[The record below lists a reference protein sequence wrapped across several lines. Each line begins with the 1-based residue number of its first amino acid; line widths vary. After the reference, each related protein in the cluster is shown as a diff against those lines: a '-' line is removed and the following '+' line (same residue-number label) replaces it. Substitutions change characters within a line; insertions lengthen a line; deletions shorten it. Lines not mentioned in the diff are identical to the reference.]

1 MTEIT
6 DNWETSQKI
15 LVILAHPDDPEFFC
29 GGTLAKWAR
38 AGHEITYFLLTCG
51 DKGFNPATHPEMTP
65 EKLCGIRHAE
75 QNNAA
80 KVIGVNSVHF
90 MDLADGY
97 LVPDLNL
104 RRDIVREIRRFKPD
118 ILVTCDPQNLFAQYG
133 INHPDHRY
141 CGQVVLD
148 AVFPAAGNIAY
159 FPELLAGGFQPH
171 MPKEVWCSLT
181 SQPNTT
187 STSPTHGIS
196 NFAAMPQF
204 RNFLFLRKFIF
215 ISPFCI
221 FHRIPIKCAEFVQ
234 KHGRV
239 VEGYG
244 IITPMQTNIIGVR
257 FTKIGKIYHFD
268 SSTLPDVKKGEHV
281 IVDTV
286 RGKHL
291 GEVVQIL
298 EEAPPQPEGGWK
310 SVERRATP
318 RDLLLQQSWQ
328 AKQTEAMINCRARAS
343 ELRLKDV
350 KIVTAEYNYDGSR
363 LSFLF
368 STESEEKA
376 ELKSLKKDMSQL
388 YPTQHVEM
396 RQIGPR
402 DVAKFL
408 GGMGACGIET
418 RCCSQFL
425 TDFSPISIKMAKEQG
440 ISLTPNEITGMCGR
454 LRCCLIYEYE
464 QYVEA
469 RKTLPKR
476 NKRVVTPKGE
486 GKVVDL
492 IPMSD
497 KVVVLIESGTDRPQ
511 HMTFSREEIE
521 PWDELEALRRK
532 SQAPCDR
539 HEGGGCTCSK
549 GTKKNNDR
557 NN

>member
-1 MTEIT
+1 MPVGLF
-6 DNWETSQKI
+6 K
-15 LVILAHPDDPEFFC
+15 F
-29 GGTLAKWAR
+29 
-38 AGHEITYFLLTCG
+38 
-51 DKGFNPATHPEMTP
+51 
-65 EKLCGIRHAE
+65 
-75 QNNAA
+75 
-80 KVIGVNSVHF
+80 
-90 MDLADGY
+90 Y
-97 LVPDLNL
+97 LHIP
-104 RRDIVREIRRFKPD
+104 
-118 ILVTCDPQNLFAQYG
+118 
-133 INHPDHRY
+133 
-141 CGQVVLD
+141 
-148 AVFPAAGNIAY
+148 
-159 FPELLAGGFQPH
+159 
-171 MPKEVWCSLT
+171 S
-181 SQPNTT
+181 
-187 STSPTHGIS
+187 
-196 NFAAMPQF
+196 
-204 RNFLFLRKFIF
+204 FLFH
-215 ISPFCI
+215 P
-221 FHRIPIKCAEFVQ
+221 
-234 KHGRV
+234 
-239 VEGYG
+239 YG
-244 IITPMQTNIIGVR
+244 IILPMQTNIIGVR

-268 SSTLPDVKKGEHV
+268 SAALPDVQKGEHV
-281 IVDTV
+281 IVDTS

-291 GEVVQIL
+291 GEVVQVL
-298 EEAPPQPEGGWK
+298 EEAPAQPDGGWK

-328 AKQTEAMINCRARAS
+328 TKQTEAMINCRARAS
-343 ELRLKDV
+343 ELRLNEV

-363 LSFLF
+363 LAFLF
-368 STESEEKA
+368 STESEEKVD
-376 ELKSLKKDMSQL
+376 LKSLKKDMQQI
-388 YPTQHVEM
+388 YPGTQIEL

-425 TDFSPISIKMAKEQG
+425 TEFSPISIKMAKEQG

-497 KVVVLIESGTDRPQ
+497 KVVVLVESGTDRPQ

-539 HEGGGCTCSK
+539 HEGGGCTCGK
-549 GTKKNNDR
+549 TKKEKPN
-557 NN
+557 